1 VTFAE
6 SAVNSAPR
14 SGEARL
20 ALVRALLGTRDFGRA
35 EQELAPLLKQF
46 PNTSAVHSVNG
57 SLQMLKSDLKGA
69 RASYDRALSLASGNL
84 EAVAGLTA
92 LDMREKKAAQ
102 ARERLDKRLAA
113 DPNSSELLILSAQV
127 YTVQRDFANAESA
140 LRRAIQA
147 NPAVSRAY
155 AMLAGVLVS
164 AGKLEAARTEFD
176 RLAQQ
181 NPKDIAA
188 PTMSAMIL
196 QAQNKTAEAKKR
208 YEAIVGENPTAAVA
222 SNNLAWI
229 YAEEGDK
236 LDDALRLAQSAAARM
251 PDNPEVQD
259 TIGWIYYKKELPAL
273 AVSAFEKSVEKSP
286 ENPLF
291 LYHLALALD
300 KAGDSKR
307 ARETVLRAVK
317 VRPDYPEAQKLLA
330 QLKG

>member
-1 VTFAE
+1 
-6 SAVNSAPR
+6 
-14 SGEARL
+14 
-20 ALVRALLGTRDFGRA
+20 
-35 EQELAPLLKQF
+35 
-46 PNTSAVHSVNG
+46 
-57 SLQMLKSDLKGA
+57 
-69 RASYDRALSLASGNL
+69 
-84 EAVAGLTA
+84 
-92 LDMREKKAAQ
+92 
-102 ARERLDKRLAA
+102 
-113 DPNSSELLILSAQV
+113 V